1 MMDSKKLKRDNHSRA
16 VLNTDTASFKQY
28 RYDVMKS
35 RSMDNTLKD
44 VENLKNDVNE
54 IKEMLRLLLNGNKNG

>member
-1 MMDSKKLKRDNHSRA
+1 MMDSKKLKRDNYSRA

-28 RYDVMKS
+28 RYDVIKS
-35 RSMDNTLKD
+35 RNMDCTLRD

>member
-1 MMDSKKLKRDNHSRA
+1 MMDSKKLKRDNYSRA

-35 RSMDNTLKD
+35 RNMDNTLKD

>member
-1 MMDSKKLKRDNHSRA
+1 MMDSKKLKRDDYSRA

-35 RSMDNTLKD
+35 RNMDNTLKD

>member
-1 MMDSKKLKRDNHSRA
+1 MMDSKKLKRDNYSRA

-35 RSMDNTLKD
+35 RNMDSTLRD

>member
-1 MMDSKKLKRDNHSRA
+1 MMDSKKLKRDNYSRA